1 MIMRTI
7 IGIDVSKNKA
17 NIAVATDLVV
27 VKELVISLDAL
38 GFNELKHVVLQ
49 FGGNSEIVFEA
60 TGVYSR
66 RLEYFLQ
73 QEGLNY
79 HILNPLTAKNRI
91 ATGSRLRKNDE
102 RDARRL
108 AVTEF
113 TEHLE
118 PYLLAYKQD
127 PIYHEL
133 TDMNR
138 YYDQLNED
146 KKRARNRA
154 HRVLQL
160 VFASFGEAKIGFDFD
175 TKCAWQLLVLFPHA
189 QIIREIGD
197 LNELET
203 RILAAHFKGIGPKR
217 AHDAARKL
225 WKLAAK
231 NGDAVPL
238 SSDNTRQMK
247 ALAEQVLALETAQDQ
262 QVLRMMELGKF
273 LPEYELLQTIPGIG
287 SSTAIR
293 LISELG
299 DMRRFNTRQQLNS
312 YVGIDTTEVDSG
324 DHQSARHITKHGNPH
339 ARRILYWTVILMIN
353 PKMGNNHI
361 RDAYQKRREASSS
374 KKKLIVRQMDR
385 LIKTILYLIK
395 TNQPYSYELA
405 PQSK

>member
-1 MIMRTI
+1 MRTI

-17 NIAVATDLVV
+17 NVAVVTDLVV
-27 VKELVISLDAL
+27 VKELTISLDLL
-38 GFNELKHVVLQ
+38 GFNELKHAVFQ
-49 FGGNSEIVFEA
+49 FNEKAEIVFEA

-73 QEGLNY
+73 QAGLNY
-79 HILNPLTAKNRI
+79 HILNPLAAKNRI
-91 ATGSRLRKNDE
+91 ATGSRLRKNDQ

-108 AVTEF
+108 AITEF
-113 TEHLE
+113 TEQLE
-118 PYLLAYKQD
+118 PYLLAYKQN
-127 PIYHEL
+127 PIYREL

-160 VFASFGEAKIGFDFD
+160 VFASFGASKGSFNFD
-175 TKCAWQLLVLFPHA
+175 TKLAWELLTLFPHA
-189 QIIREIGD
+189 QIVREIGD
-197 LNELET
+197 LNALEA
-203 RILAAHFKGIGPKR
+203 RISAAHFKGMGARRI
-217 AHDAARKL
+217 HDAARKL
-225 WKLAAK
+225 WKLAAQ
-231 NGDAVPL
+231 NGDAVPVT
-238 SSDNTRQMK
+238 SDNTRQME
-247 ALAEQVLALETAQDQ
+247 ALAEQVLALEAAQDQ
-262 QVLRMMELGKF
+262 QVVRMMTLGKS
-273 LPEYELLQTIPGIG
+273 LPEFTLLQTIPGIG
-287 SSTAIR
+287 GSTAIR

-299 DMRRFNTRQQLNS
+299 DIRRFDTRQQLNS
-312 YVGIDTTEVDSG
+312 YVSLDTTEIDSG

-339 ARRILYWTVILMIN
+339 ARRILYWTVILMLN

-361 RDAYQKRREASSS
+361 RDAYEKRREASSS

-395 TNQPYSYELA
+395 TNQPYSYELS

>member
-1 MIMRTI
+1 MRTV
-7 IGIDVSKNKA
+7 IGIDISKNKA

-49 FGGNSEIVFEA
+49 FGGKPEIVFEA

-73 QEGLNY
+73 QASLNY
-79 HILNPLTAKNRI
+79 HILNPLAAKNRI

-108 AVTEF
+108 AITEF
-113 TEHLE
+113 TEQLE

-160 VFASFGEAKIGFDFD
+160 VFASFGEAKTGFDFT
-175 TKCAWQLLVLFPHA
+175 TKCAWQLLTLFPHA

-247 ALAEQVLALETAQDQ
+247 ALAEQVLALETAQEQ
-262 QVLRMMELGKF
+262 QVLRMTELGKS

-299 DMRRFNTRQQLNS
+299 DIRRFNTRQQLNS

-324 DHQSARHITKHGNPH
+324 DHQSIRHITKHGNPH
-339 ARRILYWTVILMIN
+339 ARRILYWTVVLMIN
-353 PKMGNNHI
+353 PKMGNSHI
-361 RDAYQKRREASSS
+361 RDAYEKRREASSS

>member
-17 NIAVATDLVV
+17 NIAIVTDLVV
-27 VKELVISLDAL
+27 VEESVISLDML
-38 GFNELKHVVLQ
+38 GFNELKHDVLQ
-49 FGGNSEIVFEA
+49 FGGKPEIVFEA

-73 QEGLNY
+73 QEHLNY
-79 HILNPLTAKNRI
+79 HILNPLVAKNRI
-91 ATGSRLRKNDE
+91 ATGSRLRKNDR

-108 AVTEF
+108 AITEF

-127 PIYHEL
+127 SIYREL

-160 VFASFGEAKIGFDFD
+160 VFASFGEAKDGFDFG
-175 TKCAWQLLVLFPHA
+175 TKLAWELLSLFPHA

-197 LNELET
+197 LNELEKQ
-203 RILAAHFKGIGPKR
+203 IMMAGFKGMGPKR
-217 AHDAARKL
+217 AHDSSRKL

-231 NGDAVPL
+231 NGDAVAV
-238 SSDNTRQMK
+238 SSDNTRQMRT
-247 ALAEQVLALETAQDQ
+247 LAKQVLALEAAQEQ
-262 QVLRMMELGKF
+262 QVSHMTDLGKS
-273 LPEYELLQTIPGIG
+273 LPEFNLLQTIPGIG

-299 DMRRFNTRQQLNS
+299 DIRRFHTRQQLNS

-339 ARRILYWTVILMIN
+339 ARKILYWTVVLMIN
-353 PKMGNNHI
+353 PKMSSNHI

-395 TNQPYSYELA
+395 TNQPYSYELS
-405 PQSK
+405 PHSK

>member
-1 MIMRTI
+1 MRTI

-127 PIYHEL
+127 PIYREL

-189 QIIREIGD
+189 QIIREIGN

>member
-17 NIAVATDLVV
+17 NIAVVTDLAV
-27 VKELVISLDAL
+27 VKESVISLDAL

-49 FGGNSEIVFEA
+49 FGGNPEIVFEA

-73 QEGLNY
+73 REHLNY

-91 ATGSRLRKNDE
+91 ATGSRLRKNDK
-102 RDARRL
+102 RDAQRL
-108 AVTEF
+108 AITEF
-113 TEHLE
+113 TEHLK

-127 PIYHEL
+127 PIYREL

-146 KKRARNRA
+146 KKRTRNRA

-160 VFASFGEAKIGFDFD
+160 VFASFGASKGGFSFD
-175 TKCAWQLLVLFPHA
+175 TKLSWELLTLFPHA
-189 QIIREIGD
+189 QIVRDIGD
-197 LNELET
+197 LNVIESKILE
-203 RILAAHFKGIGPKR
+203 AHFKGIGPKR

-225 WKLAAK
+225 WKLAAQ
-231 NGDAVPL
+231 NGDAVPVD
-238 SSDNTRQMK
+238 SDNTRQMK
-247 ALAEQVLALETAQDQ
+247 CLAEQVMALEIAQDQ
-262 QVLRMMELGKF
+262 QVARMEALGDSLSEFK
-273 LPEYELLQTIPGIG
+273 LLQTIPGIG
-287 SSTAIR
+287 SNTAIR

-299 DMRRFNTRQQLNS
+299 DIRRFHTRQQLNS
-312 YVGIDTTEVDSG
+312 FVGIDITEIDSG

-361 RDAYQKRREASSS
+361 RDAYQKRREATSS

-385 LIKTILYLIK
+385 LIKTILYLVK

-405 PQSK
+405 PHSK

>member
-17 NIAVATDLVV
+17 NIAVATGLVV
-27 VKELVISLDAL
+27 VKELVISLDTL

-127 PIYHEL
+127 PIYREL
-133 TDMNR
+133 TDMNH

-175 TKCAWQLLVLFPHA
+175 NKCAGQLLAP
-189 QIIREIGD
+189 
-197 LNELET
+197 
-203 RILAAHFKGIGPKR
+203 
-217 AHDAARKL
+217 
-225 WKLAAK
+225 
-231 NGDAVPL
+231 
-238 SSDNTRQMK
+238 
-247 ALAEQVLALETAQDQ
+247 
-262 QVLRMMELGKF
+262 
-273 LPEYELLQTIPGIG
+273 
-287 SSTAIR
+287 
-293 LISELG
+293 
-299 DMRRFNTRQQLNS
+299 
-312 YVGIDTTEVDSG
+312 VGI
-324 DHQSARHITKHGNPH
+324 ARL
-339 ARRILYWTVILMIN
+339 LY
-353 PKMGNNHI
+353 
-361 RDAYQKRREASSS
+361 
-374 KKKLIVRQMDR
+374 
-385 LIKTILYLIK
+385 
-395 TNQPYSYELA
+395 
-405 PQSK
+405 

>member
-1 MIMRTI
+1 MRTI

-17 NIAVATDLVV
+17 NIAVVRDLVV
-27 VKELVISLDAL
+27 IQESVILLDVL

-73 QEGLNY
+73 QEHLDY

-91 ATGSRLRKNDE
+91 ATGSRLRKNDK

-108 AVTEF
+108 AITEF

-127 PIYHEL
+127 PIYREL

-160 VFASFGEAKIGFDFD
+160 VFASFGSKDGFDFD
-175 TKCAWQLLVLFPHA
+175 TKLAWELLVLFPHA
-189 QIIREIGD
+189 QMVREIGD
-197 LNELET
+197 LNELEKQ
-203 RILAAHFKGIGPKR
+203 ILGAHFKSVGPKR
-217 AHDAARKL
+217 AHDSARKL
-225 WKLAAK
+225 WKVAAQ
-231 NGDAVPL
+231 NGDAVPV

-247 ALAEQVLALETAQDQ
+247 ELSERVLALEMAQDQ
-262 QVLRMMELGKF
+262 QVLRMTNLGKS

-287 SSTAIR
+287 GSTAIR

-299 DMRRFNTRQQLNS
+299 DIRRFHTRQQLNS

-324 DHQSARHITKHGNPH
+324 DHHSVRHITKHGNPH
-339 ARRILYWTVILMIN
+339 ARRILYWTVVLMVN
-353 PKMGNNHI
+353 PKMSNNHI
-361 RDAYQKRREASSS
+361 RDAYQKRREATSS

>member
-1 MIMRTI
+1 MRTI
-7 IGIDVSKNKA
+7 IGIDVSKNEA

-108 AVTEF
+108 AATEF

-127 PIYHEL
+127 PIYREL

>member
-1 MIMRTI
+1 MIMRTV

-17 NIAVATDLVV
+17 NIAVVTNLMV
-27 VKELVISLDAL
+27 VKESVISLDVL
-38 GFNELKHVVLQ
+38 GFNELKHVVLE
-49 FGGNSEIVFEA
+49 FGGSPEIVFEA

-73 QEGLNY
+73 QEDLNY
-79 HILNPLTAKNRI
+79 HILNPLAAKNRI

-108 AVTEF
+108 AITEF
-113 TEHLE
+113 TERLE

-127 PIYHEL
+127 PIYREL
-133 TDMNR
+133 TDRNR

-160 VFASFGEAKIGFDFD
+160 VFATFGNKGGFDFG
-175 TKCAWQLLVLFPHA
+175 TKIAWELLTLFPHA
-189 QIIREIGD
+189 QIVREIGD
-197 LNELET
+197 LNELEA
-203 RILAAHFKGIGPKR
+203 RILDAHFKGIGAKR
-217 AHDAARKL
+217 AHDAACRL
-225 WKLAAK
+225 WKLAAQ
-231 NGDAVPL
+231 NGDAVPVT
-238 SSDNTRQMK
+238 SDNTRQMK
-247 ALAEQVLALETAQDQ
+247 VLAEQVLALEDAQDQ
-262 QVLRMMELGKF
+262 QVLRMMDLGKS
-273 LPEYELLQTIPGIG
+273 LPEFKLLQTIPGIG
-287 SSTAIR
+287 GSTAIR

-299 DMRRFNTRQQLNS
+299 DMRRFDTRQQLNS

-361 RDAYQKRREASSS
+361 RDAYEKRREASSS

>member
-1 MIMRTI
+1 MRTI

-127 PIYHEL
+127 PIYREL

>member
-127 PIYHEL
+127 PIYREL

-324 DHQSARHITKHGNPH
+324 GHQSARHITKHGNPH
-339 ARRILYWTVILMIN
+339 ARRILYWKVILMIN

>member
-127 PIYHEL
+127 PIYREL

>member
-17 NIAVATDLVV
+17 NIAVATDLLV

-38 GFNELKHVVLQ
+38 GFNELKHVVLE
-49 FGGNSEIVFEA
+49 FGGSPEIVFEA

-79 HILNPLTAKNRI
+79 HILNPLVAKNRI
-91 ATGSRLRKNDE
+91 ATGSRLRKNDK

-108 AVTEF
+108 AITEF
-113 TEHLE
+113 TEQLE
-118 PYLLAYKQD
+118 PYLLTYKQD
-127 PIYHEL
+127 PIYREL

-160 VFASFGEAKIGFDFD
+160 VFASFGASKGGFDFD
-175 TKCAWQLLVLFPHA
+175 SKLAWELLALFPHA
-189 QIIREIGD
+189 NIVREIGD
-197 LNELET
+197 LNELEN
-203 RILAAHFKGIGPKR
+203 RILAANFKGVGPKR
-217 AHDAARKL
+217 AHDCARKL
-225 WKLAAK
+225 WKLAAQ
-231 NGDAVPL
+231 NGDAVPVT
-238 SSDNTRQMK
+238 SDNTRQMK
-247 ALAEQVLALETAQDQ
+247 FLAERVLALRAAQDR
-262 QVLRMMELGKF
+262 QVLRMMDLGKS

-324 DHQSARHITKHGNPH
+324 DHQSARQITKHGNPH

-353 PKMGNNHI
+353 PQMRNNHI
-361 RDAYQKRREASSS
+361 RDAYEKRREASSS

>member
-1 MIMRTI
+1 MRTI

-27 VKELVISLDAL
+27 VKESVISLDML
-38 GFNELKHVVLQ
+38 GFNELKHIMLE
-49 FGGNSEIVFEA
+49 FGGNPEIVFEA

-66 RLEYFLQ
+66 RLEYFL
-73 QEGLNY
+73 ERERLNY
-79 HILNPLTAKNRI
+79 HVLNPLVARNRI
-91 ATGSRLRKNDE
+91 ITGSRLRKNDK

-108 AVTEF
+108 AITEF
-113 TEHLE
+113 TEHLK

-127 PIYHEL
+127 PIYREL

-160 VFASFGEAKIGFDFD
+160 VFASYGVSKSGFDF
-175 TKCAWQLLVLFPHA
+175 KSRLSWELLTLFPHA
-189 QIIREIGD
+189 QIVREIGD
-197 LNELET
+197 LNELESQ
-203 RILAAHFKGIGPKR
+203 ILAAHFKGIGPKR
-217 AHDAARKL
+217 AHDSARRL
-225 WKLAAK
+225 WKLAAQ
-231 NGDAVPL
+231 NGDAVPVT
-238 SSDNTRQMK
+238 SDNTRQMK
-247 ALAEQVLALETAQDQ
+247 SLAAQVMAIEDEQAQ
-262 QVLRMMELGKF
+262 QVARMTALGKS
-273 LPEYELLQTIPGIG
+273 LPEFKLLQTIPGIG

-299 DMRRFNTRQQLNS
+299 DMRRFHTRQQLNS
-312 YVGIDTTEVDSG
+312 FVGIDTTEVDSG
-324 DHQSARHITKHGNPH
+324 DHQSERHITKHGNPH
-339 ARRILYWTVILMIN
+339 ARRILYWTVVLMLN

-361 RDAYQKRREASSS
+361 RDAYQKRRQAYSS

-395 TNQPYSYELA
+395 TNQPYSYELS
-405 PQSK
+405 PHSN

>member
-1 MIMRTI
+1 MRTI

-49 FGGNSEIVFEA
+49 FGGNSQIVFEA

-73 QEGLNY
+73 QESLNY
-79 HILNPLTAKNRI
+79 HILNPLTAKKRI

-102 RDARRL
+102 RDTRRL

-118 PYLLAYKQD
+118 TYLLAYKQD
-127 PIYHEL
+127 PIYREL

-217 AHDAARKL
+217 AHGAARKL

-231 NGDAVPL
+231 NGDAVPI

-247 ALAEQVLALETAQDQ
+247 ALAEQVLTLETAQDQ
-262 QVLRMMELGKF
+262 QVLRMMELGKS

-287 SSTAIR
+287 GSTAIR
-293 LISELG
+293 LISGLG

-312 YVGIDTTEVDSG
+312 YVGIDTTAVDSG
-324 DHQSARHITKHGNPH
+324 DHQ
-339 ARRILYWTVILMIN
+339 
-353 PKMGNNHI
+353 
-361 RDAYQKRREASSS
+361 
-374 KKKLIVRQMDR
+374 
-385 LIKTILYLIK
+385 
-395 TNQPYSYELA
+395 
-405 PQSK
+405 

>member
-1 MIMRTI
+1 MMRTI

-17 NIAVATDLVV
+17 NVAVVTDLVV
-27 VKELVISLDAL
+27 VKELTISLDLL
-38 GFNELKHVVLQ
+38 GFNELKHAVFQ
-49 FGGNSEIVFEA
+49 FNEKAEIVFEA

-73 QEGLNY
+73 QAGLNY
-79 HILNPLTAKNRI
+79 HILNPLAAKNRI
-91 ATGSRLRKNDE
+91 ATGSRLRKNDQ

-108 AVTEF
+108 AITEF
-113 TEHLE
+113 TEQLE
-118 PYLLAYKQD
+118 PYLLAYKQN
-127 PIYHEL
+127 PIYREL

-160 VFASFGEAKIGFDFD
+160 VFASFGASKGSFNFD
-175 TKCAWQLLVLFPHA
+175 TKLAWELLTLFPHA
-189 QIIREIGD
+189 QIVREIGD
-197 LNELET
+197 LNALEA
-203 RILAAHFKGIGPKR
+203 RISAAHFKGMGARRI
-217 AHDAARKL
+217 HDAARKL
-225 WKLAAK
+225 WKLAAQ
-231 NGDAVPL
+231 NGDAVPVT
-238 SSDNTRQMK
+238 SDNTRQME
-247 ALAEQVLALETAQDQ
+247 ALAEQVLALEAAQDQ
-262 QVLRMMELGKF
+262 QVVRMMTLGKS
-273 LPEYELLQTIPGIG
+273 LPEFTLLQTIPGIG
-287 SSTAIR
+287 GSTAIR

-299 DMRRFNTRQQLNS
+299 DIRRFDTRQQLNS
-312 YVGIDTTEVDSG
+312 YVSLDTTEIDSG

-339 ARRILYWTVILMIN
+339 ARRILYWTVILMLN

-361 RDAYQKRREASSS
+361 RDAYEKRREASSS

-395 TNQPYSYELA
+395 TNQPYSYELS

>member
-1 MIMRTI
+1 MIMRTV

-17 NIAVATDLVV
+17 NIAVVKDLVV
-27 VKELVISLDAL
+27 IQELVISLDVL

-49 FGGNSEIVFEA
+49 FGSNPEIVFEA

-73 QEGLNY
+73 QEHLGY
-79 HILNPLTAKNRI
+79 HILNPLVAKNRI
-91 ATGSRLRKNDE
+91 ATGSRLRKNDK

-108 AVTEF
+108 AITEF
-113 TEHLE
+113 TEHLN

-127 PIYHEL
+127 SIYREL

-160 VFASFGEAKIGFDFD
+160 VFASFGAPKGGFSFD
-175 TKCAWQLLVLFPHA
+175 TKLAWEILTLFPHA
-189 QIIREIGD
+189 QIVREIGD
-197 LNELET
+197 LNELEEQ
-203 RILAAHFKGIGPKR
+203 ILDANFKGVGPKR
-217 AHDAARKL
+217 AHDSARKL
-225 WKLAAK
+225 WKLAAQ
-231 NGDAVPL
+231 NGDAVPVT
-238 SSDNTRQMK
+238 SDNTRQMK
-247 ALAEQVLALETAQDQ
+247 ELAEHVLALEAAQDR
-262 QVLRMMELGKF
+262 QVLRMTDLGKS

-287 SSTAIR
+287 GSTAIR

-299 DMRRFNTRQQLNS
+299 DMRRFHTRQQLNS

-324 DHQSARHITKHGNPH
+324 DHHSARHIMKHGNPH
-339 ARRILYWTVILMIN
+339 ARRILYWTVILMVN
-353 PKMGNNHI
+353 PKMNDNHI
-361 RDAYQKRREASSS
+361 RDAYQKRREATSS

>member
-1 MIMRTI
+1 MRTV

-17 NIAVATDLVV
+17 NIAVAVDSEVI
-27 VKELVISLDAL
+27 EESVISLDIL

-49 FGGNSEIVFEA
+49 FSSTPEIVFEA

-73 QEGLNY
+73 QEHLNY
-79 HILNPLTAKNRI
+79 HILNPLVAKNRI
-91 ATGSRLRKNDE
+91 ATGSRLRKNDK
-102 RDARRL
+102 RDAMRL
-108 AVTEF
+108 AITEF
-113 TEHLE
+113 TEHRK

-127 PIYHEL
+127 PIYREL

-154 HRVLQL
+154 YRVLQI
-160 VFASFGEAKIGFDFD
+160 VFASFGAPKDGFSFD
-175 TKCAWQLLVLFPHA
+175 TKLAWELLTLFPHA
-189 QIIREIGD
+189 RIVRDIGD
-197 LNELET
+197 LNELES
-203 RILAAHFKGIGPKR
+203 RILAARFKGIGPKR

-225 WKLAAK
+225 WKLAAQ
-231 NGDAVPL
+231 NGDAVAVT
-238 SSDNTRQMK
+238 SDNTRQMK
-247 ALAEQVLALETAQDQ
+247 DLAEQVLALETAQDQ
-262 QVLRMMELGKF
+262 QVSRMTALGKSLSEF
-273 LPEYELLQTIPGIG
+273 KLLQTIPGIG

-324 DHQSARHITKHGNPH
+324 DHHSARHITKHGNPH
-339 ARRILYWTVILMIN
+339 ARRILYWTVVLMIN

-395 TNQPYSYELA
+395 TNQPYSYELS
-405 PQSK
+405 PHSN

>member
-1 MIMRTI
+1 MRTV

-17 NIAVATDLVV
+17 NIAVTTDLIV
-27 VKELVISLDAL
+27 VKESAISLDML

-49 FGGNSEIVFEA
+49 FGGNPEIVFEA

-73 QEGLNY
+73 REHLNY

-91 ATGSRLRKNDE
+91 ATGSRLRKNDK
-102 RDARRL
+102 RDAQRL
-108 AVTEF
+108 AITEF
-113 TEHLE
+113 TEQLE

-127 PIYHEL
+127 PIYREL

-160 VFASFGEAKIGFDFD
+160 VFASFGATKDGFDFD
-175 TKCAWQLLVLFPHA
+175 NKLSWELLTIFPHA
-189 QIIREIGD
+189 QLVRDIGD
-197 LNELET
+197 LNELESQ
-203 RILAAHFKGIGPKR
+203 ILSAHFKGVGSKR
-217 AHDAARKL
+217 AHDSARKL

-231 NGDAVPL
+231 NGDAV
-238 SSDNTRQMK
+238 SVNSDNTRQMK
-247 ALAEQVLALETAQDQ
+247 ALAEQVLALEVKQNQ
-262 QVLRMMELGKF
+262 QVSRMIELGKS
-273 LPEYELLQTIPGIG
+273 LPELSLLQTIPGIG

-299 DMRRFNTRQQLNS
+299 DLRRFHTRQQLNS

-353 PKMGNNHI
+353 PQMDNNHI

-374 KKKLIVRQMDR
+374 KKKLIVRQMDH

-395 TNQPYSYELA
+395 TNQPYSYELS
-405 PQSK
+405 PHSK

>member
-27 VKELVISLDAL
+27 VKELAISLDAL

-49 FGGNSEIVFEA
+49 FGGNPEIVFEA

-73 QEGLNY
+73 QDGLNY
-79 HILNPLTAKNRI
+79 HILNPLAAKNRI
-91 ATGSRLRKNDE
+91 TTGSRLRKNDE

-108 AVTEF
+108 AITEF
-113 TEHLE
+113 TEQLE

-127 PIYHEL
+127 PIYREL

-160 VFASFGEAKIGFDFD
+160 VFASFGASKDGFDLD
-175 TKCAWQLLVLFPHA
+175 TKLSWELLTLFPHA

-231 NGDAVPL
+231 NGDAVSL

-247 ALAEQVLALETAQDQ
+247 VLAEQVLALETAQDQ
-262 QVLRMMELGKF
+262 QVLRMTALGKS

-299 DMRRFNTRQQLNS
+299 DIRRFNTRQQLNS
-312 YVGIDTTEVDSG
+312 YVGIDMTEVDSG

-361 RDAYQKRREASSS
+361 RDAYEKRREASSS

>member
-17 NIAVATDLVV
+17 NIAVATDLLV

-38 GFNELKHVVLQ
+38 GFNELKHVVLE
-49 FGGNSEIVFEA
+49 FGGSPEIVFEA

-79 HILNPLTAKNRI
+79 HILNPLVAKNRI
-91 ATGSRLRKNDE
+91 ATGSRLRKNDK

-108 AVTEF
+108 AITEF
-113 TEHLE
+113 TEQLE
-118 PYLLAYKQD
+118 PYLLTYKQD
-127 PIYHEL
+127 PIYREL

-154 HRVLQL
+154 HRVLHL
-160 VFASFGEAKIGFDFD
+160 VFASFGASKGGFDFD
-175 TKCAWQLLVLFPHA
+175 SKLAWELLTLFPHA
-189 QIIREIGD
+189 NIVREIGD
-197 LNELET
+197 LNELEN
-203 RILAAHFKGIGPKR
+203 RILAAHFKGVGPKR
-217 AHDAARKL
+217 AHDCARKL
-225 WKLAAK
+225 WKLAAQ
-231 NGDAVPL
+231 NGDAVPVT
-238 SSDNTRQMK
+238 SDNTRQMK
-247 ALAEQVLALETAQDQ
+247 FLAEQVLALRAAQDRK
-262 QVLRMMELGKF
+262 VLRMMDLGKS

-353 PKMGNNHI
+353 PQMRNNHI
-361 RDAYQKRREASSS
+361 RDAYEKRREASSS

>member
-1 MIMRTI
+1 VRTV

-17 NIAVATDLVV
+17 NIAVVRNLVV
-27 VKELVISLDAL
+27 VKESVISLDIL
-38 GFNELKHVVLQ
+38 GFNVLKHVVLE

-79 HILNPLTAKNRI
+79 HLLNPLVAKNRI
-91 ATGSRLRKNDE
+91 ATGSRLRKNDK

-108 AVTEF
+108 AITEF
-113 TEHLE
+113 TEHLT
-118 PYLLAYKQD
+118 PHLLAYKQD
-127 PIYHEL
+127 PIYREL

-160 VFASFGEAKIGFDFD
+160 VFASFGSSKDGFDFG
-175 TKCAWQLLVLFPHA
+175 TKIAWELLTLFPHA
-189 QIIREIGD
+189 QIVREIGD
-197 LNELET
+197 LNELEA
-203 RILAAHFKGIGPKR
+203 RILAAGLKEVGPKR
-217 AHDAARKL
+217 ARDYARKL
-225 WKLAAK
+225 WKLAYQ
-231 NGDAVPL
+231 NGDAVPVT
-238 SSDNTRQMK
+238 SDNTRQMK
-247 ALAEQVLALETAQDQ
+247 SLAEQVLALEEAQNQ
-262 QVLRMMELGKF
+262 QVLRMTDLGKS
-273 LPEYELLQTIPGIG
+273 LPEFKLLQTIPGIG
-287 SSTAIR
+287 GSTAIR

-299 DMRRFNTRQQLNS
+299 DIRRFHTRQQLNS

-353 PKMGNNHI
+353 PKMSNNHI

-405 PQSK
+405 RRQK

>member
-17 NIAVATDLVV
+17 NIAVATDLLV

-38 GFNELKHVVLQ
+38 GFNELKHVVLE
-49 FGGNSEIVFEA
+49 FGGSPEIVFEA

-79 HILNPLTAKNRI
+79 HILNPLVAKNRI
-91 ATGSRLRKNDE
+91 ATGSRLRKNDK

-108 AVTEF
+108 AITEF
-113 TEHLE
+113 TEQLE
-118 PYLLAYKQD
+118 PYLLTYKQD
-127 PIYHEL
+127 PIYREL

-160 VFASFGEAKIGFDFD
+160 VFASFGASKGGFDFD
-175 TKCAWQLLVLFPHA
+175 SKLAWELLTLFPHA
-189 QIIREIGD
+189 NIVREIGD
-197 LNELET
+197 LNELEN
-203 RILAAHFKGIGPKR
+203 RILAAHFKGVGPKR
-217 AHDAARKL
+217 AHDCARKL
-225 WKLAAK
+225 WKLAAQ
-231 NGDAVPL
+231 NGDAVPVT
-238 SSDNTRQMK
+238 SDNTRQMK
-247 ALAEQVLALETAQDQ
+247 FLAEQVLALRAAQDR
-262 QVLRMMELGKF
+262 QVLRMMDLGKS

-287 SSTAIR
+287 SSTTIR

-353 PKMGNNHI
+353 PQMRNNHI
-361 RDAYQKRREASSS
+361 RDAYEKRREASSS

>member
-1 MIMRTI
+1 MRTV

-17 NIAVATDLVV
+17 NIAVTTYLIV
-27 VKELVISLDAL
+27 VKESAISLDML

-49 FGGNSEIVFEA
+49 FGGNPEIVFEA

-73 QEGLNY
+73 REHLNY

-91 ATGSRLRKNDE
+91 ATGSRLRKNDK
-102 RDARRL
+102 RDAQRL
-108 AVTEF
+108 AITEF
-113 TEHLE
+113 TEQLE

-127 PIYHEL
+127 PIYREL

-146 KKRARNRA
+146 KKRARNRV

-160 VFASFGEAKIGFDFD
+160 VFASFGATKDGFDFD
-175 TKCAWQLLVLFPHA
+175 NKLSWELLTIFPHA
-189 QIIREIGD
+189 QLVRDIGD
-197 LNELET
+197 LNELESQ
-203 RILAAHFKGIGPKR
+203 ILSAHFKGVGSKR
-217 AHDAARKL
+217 AHDSARKL

-231 NGDAVPL
+231 NGDAVN
-238 SSDNTRQMK
+238 SDNTRQMK
-247 ALAEQVLALETAQDQ
+247 ALAEQVLALEVKQNQ
-262 QVLRMMELGKF
+262 QVSRMIELGKS
-273 LPEYELLQTIPGIG
+273 LPELSLLQTIPGIG

-299 DMRRFNTRQQLNS
+299 DLRRFHTRQQLNS

-353 PKMGNNHI
+353 PQMDNNHI

-395 TNQPYSYELA
+395 TNQPYSYELS
-405 PQSK
+405 PHSK

>member
-27 VKELVISLDAL
+27 VKELAISLDAL

-49 FGGNSEIVFEA
+49 FGGNPEIVFEA

-73 QEGLNY
+73 QDGLNY
-79 HILNPLTAKNRI
+79 HILNPLAAKNRI
-91 ATGSRLRKNDE
+91 TTGSRLRKNDE

-108 AVTEF
+108 AITEF
-113 TEHLE
+113 TEQLE

-127 PIYHEL
+127 PIYREL

-160 VFASFGEAKIGFDFD
+160 VFASFGASKDGFDLD
-175 TKCAWQLLVLFPHA
+175 TKLSWELLTLFPHA

-197 LNELET
+197 LNELEN

-231 NGDAVPL
+231 NGDAVSL

-247 ALAEQVLALETAQDQ
+247 VLAEQVLALETAQDQ
-262 QVLRMMELGKF
+262 QVLRMTALGKS

-299 DMRRFNTRQQLNS
+299 DIRRFNTRQQLNS
-312 YVGIDTTEVDSG
+312 YVGIDMTEVDSG

-361 RDAYQKRREASSS
+361 RDAYEKRREASSS